1 MKINKYDEYSFMDIY
16 ACTQILTFVVPQR
29 GVYVS
34 PLKEEV
40 LTNAKQ
46 ALKVIQ
52 KGEGM

>member
-1 MKINKYDEYSFMDIY
+1 
-16 ACTQILTFVVPQR
+16 VPQR

-52 KGEGM
+52 KGEGRLNMLMQFHGFY